1 MRTVRNPSFIGRA
14 LIVALTL
21 LASVFLFAG
30 RALADDSLY
39 RALGERN
46 GLVAIVDDAAARWLS
61 DDRIKGE
68 FDNLNIPRFKDR
80 LVDFLCELT
89 GGPCHYKGR
98 NMYLT
103 HKGLHLREAEFDA
116 QVEGLEAAMAKRG
129 VPFRTQNRLLALL
142 APMERDIVKQ

>member
-1 MRTVRNPSFIGRA
+1 MRTTHYLPIASHAF
-14 LIVALTL
+14 IVAVTL
-21 LASVFLFAG
+21 LASSLLAD
-30 RALADDSLY
+30 RAQADDSLY
-39 RALGERN
+39 HALGDRS
-46 GLVAIVDDAAARWLS
+46 GLAAIVNDAAERWLA

-116 QVEGLEAAMAKRG
+116 QVEGLQAAMEKHKI
-129 VPFRTQNRLLALL
+129 PFRTQNQLLALL
-142 APMERDIVKQ
+142 APMEREIVTK

>member
-1 MRTVRNPSFIGRA
+1 MRNARYLPIASRA
-14 LIVALTL
+14 LIVAVTLVASTL
-21 LASVFLFAG
+21 LAN
-30 RALADDSLY
+30 RAQADDSLY
-39 RALGERN
+39 HALGERS
-46 GLVAIVDDAAARWLS
+46 GLAAIVDDAAARWLA

-80 LVDFLCELT
+80 LTDFLCELT

-116 QVEGLEAAMAKRG
+116 QVEGLQAAMEKHEI
-129 VPFRTQNRLLALL
+129 PFRTQNQLLALL
-142 APMERDIVKQ
+142 APMEREIITK